1 MADGQKVDS
10 QCHQAPAHCQFLPPR
25 TISASTQVQGGD
37 INLYEN
43 MRCHGVPLVT
53 ISRGRVVY
61 ENGVFM
67 CAEGTG
73 KFCPLRSFP
82 DSVYKKLVQREKVW
96 GWCWLA
102 LVLCWREGKGCTV
115 PGCWRGHKRDSDH
128 CGVSGMGQR
137 CLVLRGVD
145 LYHLVRCHVSS
156 VLVPSWSVAWTE
168 CSCYAQLG

>member
-1 MADGQKVDS
+1 M
-10 QCHQAPAHCQFLPPR
+10 
-25 TISASTQVQGGD
+25 QGGD

-82 DSVYKKLVQREKVW
+82 DSVYKKLVQREKVT
-96 GWCWLA
+96 GMEG
-102 LVLCWREGKGCTV
+102 LC
-115 PGCWRGHKRDSDH
+115 
-128 CGVSGMGQR
+128 R
-137 CLVLRGVD
+137 CCAGAVLRCGAGLPVLGGWVCAGVGAT
-145 LYHLVRCHVSS
+145 RERS
-156 VLVPSWSVAWTE
+156 VPRAGNRGQW
-168 CSCYAQLG
+168 

>member
-1 MADGQKVDS
+1 MGTTGTGLREGS
-10 QCHQAPAHCQFLPPR
+10 RSPPRPLPR
-25 TISASTQVQGGD
+25 TISASTQVQGGE

-82 DSVYKKLVQREKVW
+82 DSVYKKLVQREKVR
-96 GWCWLA
+96 GDGDAGPGCAARGGGGASGAA
-102 LVLCWREGKGCTV
+102 LCPRGRAVPRSVLCWQERGALGGT
-115 PGCWRGHKRDSDH
+115 GRAWRWQPTGGSRSQEPPPAPALPHP
-128 CGVSGMGQR
+128 
-137 CLVLRGVD
+137 LTLR
-145 LYHLVRCHVSS
+145 
-156 VLVPSWSVAWTE
+156 
-168 CSCYAQLG
+168 

>member
-1 MADGQKVDS
+1 M
-10 QCHQAPAHCQFLPPR
+10 
-25 TISASTQVQGGD
+25 QGGE

-82 DSVYKKLVQREKVW
+82 DSVYKKLVQREKVRRGDGDGD
-96 GWCWLA
+96 GWCRVVAVPAGWLCA
-102 LVLCWREGKGCTV
+102 
-115 PGCWRGHKRDSDH
+115 PGA
-128 CGVSGMGQR
+128 
-137 CLVLRGVD
+137 
-145 LYHLVRCHVSS
+145 VRCRGQYGAGGSAVRS
-156 VLVPSWSVAWTE
+156 
-168 CSCYAQLG
+168 G

>member
-1 MADGQKVDS
+1 M
-10 QCHQAPAHCQFLPPR
+10 
-25 TISASTQVQGGD
+25 QGGE

-82 DSVYKKLVQREKVW
+82 DSVYKKLVQREKVRGGDGDGDGDGGCGAVAVPT
-96 GWCWLA
+96 GW
-102 LVLCWREGKGCTV
+102 LCA
-115 PGCWRGHKRDSDH
+115 PGAMRCRGRCSA
-128 CGVSGMGQR
+128 GGSAVRSG
-137 CLVLRGVD
+137 
-145 LYHLVRCHVSS
+145 
-156 VLVPSWSVAWTE
+156 
-168 CSCYAQLG
+168 

>member
-1 MADGQKVDS
+1 M
-10 QCHQAPAHCQFLPPR
+10 
-25 TISASTQVQGGD
+25 QGGE

-82 DSVYKKLVQREKVW
+82 DSVYKKLVQREKVRGGDGDGD
-96 GWCWLA
+96 GWCRVVAVPTGWLCA
-102 LVLCWREGKGCTV
+102 
-115 PGCWRGHKRDSDH
+115 PSA
-128 CGVSGMGQR
+128 
-137 CLVLRGVD
+137 
-145 LYHLVRCHVSS
+145 VRCHGWCRAGGSAVRS
-156 VLVPSWSVAWTE
+156 
-168 CSCYAQLG
+168 G

>member
-1 MADGQKVDS
+1 MPP
-10 QCHQAPAHCQFLPPR
+10 APAHHPVPLPR

-82 DSVYKKLVQREKVW
+82 DIAYKKLVQREKVRGQW
-96 GWCWLA
+96 WLCRGRA
-102 LVLCWREGKGCTV
+102 RAVLWLCQSGAVTVPERCHHVGQGCTMLAAGGDKGAVAVAV
-115 PGCWRGHKRDSDH
+115 PAAPEEGLCQADAAP
-128 CGVSGMGQR
+128 R
-137 CLVLRGVD
+137 C
-145 LYHLVRCHVSS
+145 SM
-156 VLVPSWSVAWTE
+156 
-168 CSCYAQLG
+168 

>member
-1 MADGQKVDS
+1 M
-10 QCHQAPAHCQFLPPR
+10 
-25 TISASTQVQGGD
+25 QGGE

-82 DSVYKKLVQREKVW
+82 DSVYKKLVQREKVR
-96 GWCWLA
+96 GGRGRGREMRGGGGAHGVA
-102 LVLCWREGKGCTV
+102 LCPQCRAV
-115 PGCWRGHKRDSDH
+115 PR
-128 CGVSGMGQR
+128 
-137 CLVLRGVD
+137 
-145 LYHLVRCHVSS
+145 
-156 VLVPSWSVAWTE
+156 LVPCRWERGALGVTGRAWR
-168 CSCYAQLG
+168 

>member
-1 MADGQKVDS
+1 MGTTGTGLHEGGRS
-10 QCHQAPAHCQFLPPR
+10 PPRPLPR
-25 TISASTQVQGGD
+25 TISASTQVQGGE

-82 DSVYKKLVQREKVW
+82 DSVYKKLVQREKVRGDGDGDGGCGAVAVPAGW
-96 GWCWLA
+96 LCAPGAVRCRGWCCA
-102 LVLCWREGKGCTV
+102 GGNTAC
-115 PGCWRGHKRDSDH
+115 
-128 CGVSGMGQR
+128 SG
-137 CLVLRGVD
+137 
-145 LYHLVRCHVSS
+145 
-156 VLVPSWSVAWTE
+156 
-168 CSCYAQLG
+168 